1 MRARSAAKL
10 SASLNQR
17 LSSYSL
23 AALACEAGGLDKN
36 LLAIGAAVAAA
47 GISILASA
55 PRAEAKIVYTP
66 AHVQVTNF
74 LPLDLNHDMVIDFG
88 LKVNGTAHSS
98 VSGSIWFA
106 YGSQPGN
113 LVVLRD
119 GRDGYVAALR
129 AGVRVGGA
137 SAPLKFGGVGTM
149 AQRVS
154 ICSTNNKCTTT
165 FKGPWANGGKG
176 VKNRYLGLKF
186 QIKGKTHYGWARLDI
201 GPGVDGRLSGLL
213 TGYAYE
219 TIANKAIVTGQKK
232 STDDSNI
239 EQSNPAALTVP
250 TPKPATLGALAMG
263 APGLSIWRRKEASL
277 DGQQ

>member
-1 MRARSAAKL
+1 MRARPAAKL

-23 AALACEAGGLDKN
+23 TALACEAGGFDKN
-36 LLAIGAAVAAA
+36 LLAIGAAVATA

-66 AHVQVTNF
+66 AHVPVTHF
-74 LPLDLNHDMVIDFG
+74 LPLDLNHDMVFDFG
-88 LKVNGTAHSS
+88 LAVNSTAHSS

-106 YGSQPGN
+106 YGYYRGN
-113 LVVLRD
+113 SVVV
-119 GRDGYVAALR
+119 RDGYVAALR

-137 SAPLKFGGVGTM
+137 PLKFGGVGTM
-149 AQRVS
+149 ARRTTVCS
-154 ICSTNNKCTTT
+154 INGQCTTT

-186 QIKGKTHYGWARLDI
+186 QIKGKTHYGWARLKI

-219 TIANKAIVTGQKK
+219 TIPNKAIITGKTKGLDVVTVHPG
-232 STDDSNI
+232 SLGGL
-239 EQSNPAALTVP
+239 AA
-250 TPKPATLGALAMG
+250 G
-263 APGLSIWRRKEASL
+263 RR
-277 DGQQ
+277 